1 LTRFIREVL
10 SVLVLRT
17 VGVCFLLAA
26 LLFGSTA
33 HGPRAGARNLCAS
46 ISGKRV
52 GVLTSV
58 LHTNVYVA
66 GTNVGAAPCDLVAR
80 SLVKT
85 DRRGQAV
92 FRLSRAGRRTKCILL
107 PESRLMLSPA
117 SNDQEPVIRF
127 MVGTSWCMTSGD
139 ERGFFSPP
147 KLSSDGDFRLV
158 TTKSVFGVNG
168 ARRTTVKIDSTSDA
182 RGAKL
187 MKVGVRTISIKG
199 KHQAT
204 ITSTG
209 RMMGPTQAKLDAADR
224 VALARLRAAP

>member
-1 LTRFIREVL
+1 M
-10 SVLVLRT
+10 

-80 SLVKT
+80 TRVWT
-85 DRRGQAV
+85 DQRGQAV

-107 PESRLMLSPA
+107 SQSSLMLSPA
-117 SNDQEPVIRF
+117 SRDQEPVIRF
-127 MVGTSWCMTSGD
+127 TGGRSWCSTSGGVG
-139 ERGFFSPP
+139 GFFSPRTP
-147 KLSSDGDFRLV
+147 PSGGDIRLV
-158 TTKSVFGVNG
+158 TIGSVFGVKVGTG
-168 ARRTTVKIDSTSDA
+168 AISTVIKINSTSDA
-182 RGAKL
+182 GGVKLIKKGASAIRVK
-187 MKVGVRTISIKG
+187 S
-199 KHQAT
+199 KHQVK

-209 RMMGPTQAKLDAADR
+209 AIKRPTRAELDAADR